1 MEPMSTHRMPETN
14 ANDRWVDGRCQD
26 DHPKPASCTHRTE
39 EEGLKALMLAVAP
52 SHSPSDLA
60 PKTCRVS
67 TAVLWGSVQVSFRLG
82 LDVTR
87 KRGKGPLRKG
97 RTQKLSLLS
106 AAQEPSHPT
115 RHQGAAARIFSEVI
129 KSQRVPA
136 ESSLSGIPLKSF
148 SLTAK

>member
-1 MEPMSTHRMPETN
+1 MEPTGTHRMPETN

-26 DHPKPASCTHRTE
+26 DHPKPASCTHRAE
-39 EEGLKALMLAVAP
+39 PEGSDVGSGSVPP
-52 SHSPSDLA
+52 SHSPADLA

-67 TAVLWGSVQVSFRLG
+67 TAVLWGSVQAGFRLG

-97 RTQKLSLLS
+97 RAQKLPLLS

-115 RHQGAAARIFSEVI
+115 RHQGTAARIFSEVI

-136 ESSLSGIPLKSF
+136 ESSLSGFPLKSF